1 MVPILSKRIYRHTH
15 KDWRKEERL
24 GKQRKSQKNRGKGE
38 RGRQAGEGPTVFCL
52 LWISRI
58 STTSR
63 GAQRGNKAGA
73 PGLEDSRGAAP
84 SCCWGSPGLPVH
96 PGPPVH
102 PPTKP
107 PSPTPTPSAPLLTS
121 RPSRQGEHQQA
132 ELGDAHAPGHGGSW
146 PLAQSALTST
156 RPCQPPNQAAAL
168 LESTAVAQQLPARSQ
183 PLTVRSA
190 PQLHRGLEEGQEEAG
205 WKPERPLSLARGWG
219 RGWGNCSGVG
229 DQGRETPSPRKGRD
243 SSRWALP
250 EEGWGLEFVGI
261 KLDPSLHSPFSLS
274 HAGLDALGVAQEA
287 AHQHRPP
294 LLEAGSERVNLA
306 QRTKCYTE
314 LFS

>member
-107 PSPTPTPSAPLLTS
+107 PSPTPLPPSAPL
-121 RPSRQGEHQQA
+121 
-132 ELGDAHAPGHGGSW
+132 
-146 PLAQSALTST
+146 
-156 RPCQPPNQAAAL
+156 
-168 LESTAVAQQLPARSQ
+168 
-183 PLTVRSA
+183 RSA
-190 PQLHRGLEEGQEEAG
+190 TYFSSIQAGRAPAGRAGRCPRPGAWWQLA
-205 WKPERPLSLARGWG
+205 
-219 RGWGNCSGVG
+219 
-229 DQGRETPSPRKGRD
+229 PRAV
-243 SSRWALP
+243 S
-250 EEGWGLEFVGI
+250 
-261 KLDPSLHSPFSLS
+261 
-274 HAGLDALGVAQEA
+274 
-287 AHQHRPP
+287 AHQHAAMPAP
-294 LLEAGSERVNLA
+294 
-306 QRTKCYTE
+306 
-314 LFS
+314 

>member
-107 PSPTPTPSAPLLTS
+107 PSPTPLPPSAPLRYLLLVHPGRASTS
-121 RPSRQGEHQQA
+121 RQSWAMPTPRGMVAAGPSRSQRSPARG
-132 ELGDAHAPGHGGSW
+132 HAS
-146 PLAQSALTST
+146 PLT
-156 RPCQPPNQAAAL
+156 RPPRFWNPPR
-168 LESTAVAQQLPARSQ
+168 SPSSSQ
-183 PLTVRSA
+183 PA
-190 PQLHRGLEEGQEEAG
+190 P
-205 WKPERPLSLARGWG
+205 
-219 RGWGNCSGVG
+219 
-229 DQGRETPSPRKGRD
+229 
-243 SSRWALP
+243 
-250 EEGWGLEFVGI
+250 
-261 KLDPSLHSPFSLS
+261 S
-274 HAGLDALGVAQEA
+274 H
-287 AHQHRPP
+287 
-294 LLEAGSERVNLA
+294 
-306 QRTKCYTE
+306 
-314 LFS
+314 